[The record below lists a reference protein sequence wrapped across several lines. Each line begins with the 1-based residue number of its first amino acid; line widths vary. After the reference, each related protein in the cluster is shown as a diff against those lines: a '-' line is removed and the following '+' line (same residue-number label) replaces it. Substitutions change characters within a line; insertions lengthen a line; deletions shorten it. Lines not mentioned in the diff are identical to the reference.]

1 MSAFNKAK
9 MEFQYKVIRLRD
21 GAVAVEGHTRNVF
34 TDKNGHIVRLD
45 PIWFEKI
52 QKVYMAEKSAEE

>member
-1 MSAFNKAK
+1 